1 MTTETSTPVAPSADP
16 SIEAV
21 LSHFGLTTDTA
32 RAEHVAFGC
41 FGCGSIAS
49 VTVVEGTTY
58 REQVDAIDWDCC
70 GDTFSL

>member
-1 MTTETSTPVAPSADP
+1 MTNTTSTPDLTDATPVLNMHGIA
-16 SIEAV
+16 SI
-21 LSHFGLTTDTA
+21 DDA
-32 RAEHVAFGC
+32 REQHVAFGC